1 MIHDVEQALDRITAA
16 SMDLAKATADA
27 FPIGTKVFWASTKG
41 NYKQLGEILQVSGPR
56 VYVINERTLVT
67 SWMTVERLTA
77 RRGGGVR

>member
-41 NYKQLGEILQVSGPR
+41 NYKQLGEIIDIAGSRVQVR
-56 VYVINERTLVT
+56 NERTLVV

-77 RRGGGVR
+77 RRSGGVR